1 MMRKTKDLGK
11 TDELTSLPNIG
22 TVVAEKLR
30 AAGVVTPEQLKI
42 LGSVEAALR
51 IGVLA
56 ARPEDAPCASMLSGL
71 EGAIRGVR
79 WHAIP
84 KHERDALWRRYQ
96 ARCEGGKVQRP

>member
-1 MMRKTKDLGK
+1 MAKDSTKDE

-22 TVVAEKLR
+22 AVVAQKLKTV
-30 AAGVVTPEQLKI
+30 GVTTPQQLKT
-42 LGSVEAALR
+42 LGSVEAAIRLR
-51 IGVLA
+51 TLA

-84 KHERDALWRRYQ
+84 KHERDALWQRYRPDVRR
-96 ARCEGGKVQRP
+96 RDGRR

>member
-1 MMRKTKDLGK
+1 MTRNSQKI
-11 TDELTSLPNIG
+11 DELTSLLNIG

-30 AAGVVTPEQLKI
+30 AAGVTTPEQLKA

-51 IGVLA
+51 LRTLA
-56 ARPEDAPCASMLSGL
+56 AKPEDAPCASMSSGL

-84 KHERDALWRRYQ
+84 KHERETLWRKYQ
-96 ARCEGGKVQRP
+96 ARCKDEEVPRS

>member
-1 MMRKTKDLGK
+1 MVQDCARRE

-22 TVVAEKLR
+22 AVVAQKLK
-30 AAGVVTPEQLKI
+30 AAGVTTPQQLKA
-42 LGSVEAALR
+42 LGSVEVAVRLR
-51 IGVLA
+51 TLA

-84 KHERDALWRRYQ
+84 KHERDALWQRYQ
-96 ARCEGGKVQRP
+96 VRCEETDGRR